1 MIRRQEQVEAQAFE
15 QCHEGVGT
23 LLCRSMLMDGDSQY
37 GVMFF
42 HHDPISQQGF
52 QLGNTFIR
60 EAKKSIIFFPAIAP
74 CGMTARSIPMK
85 SGDFSIVQDGHTHG
99 IMNSGDCTAELIVV
113 GIKARS

>member
-42 HHDPISQQGF
+42 HHDHIPAGVSIGEHLHQGSEEIYY
-52 QLGNTFIR
+52 LLSGNCTLWYD
-60 EAKKSIIFFPAIAP
+60 
-74 CGMTARSIPMK
+74 GRSIPMK

-99 IMNSGDCTAELIVV
+99 IVNSGDCTAELIVV

>member
-42 HHDPISQQGF
+42 HHDPYPSRGF
-52 QLGNTFIR
+52 NWGTPSSGKRRNLLSSFRQL
-60 EAKKSIIFFPAIAP
+60 
-74 CGMTARSIPMK
+74 
-85 SGDFSIVQDGHTHG
+85 H
-99 IMNSGDCTAELIVV
+99 LVV
-113 GIKARS
+113 